1 MAWVVKQDRYK
12 LEKVD
17 VVPDDYYGI
26 TEILSSNFIHES
38 PENIK
43 KWREQTLKNVIAA
56 MKEAD
61 KLDIIRWWRE
71 HITHPDVLV
80 TYSSD
85 FIWLMKN
92 TYLARAIKLVEIFV
106 EERRPKNVNASRF
119 YVSWGIKKEYFKIF
133 FESGG
138 KEIPRLRVEGQNGT
152 SIPEGSHTVK
162 EGLPD
167 TEEQN
172 FISRDAVFKRW
183 KDWCRLKG
191 YKMKYAASEALR
203 MQIENEPDDRL
214 PPEIEYMSKQPPVV
228 TDKRPVK
235 GIDRVTCR
243 IMRPQMLVAKDIV
256 AAYNAR
262 HLYDIEGPMSE
273 TRYVSMAVEMLN
285 NIMGKEYLNQQEEL
299 DDMQEKIDKMDEQIN
314 QLMKKM

>member
-1 MAWVVKQDRYK
+1 MAQEVKQDRYK
-12 LEKVD
+12 LEKTD
-17 VVPDDYYGI
+17 IVPEDYYGI
-26 TEILSSNFIHES
+26 SEILSSNFIHES

-43 KWREQTLKNVIAA
+43 KWRQETLKNVIAA
-56 MKEAD
+56 MKEAG
-61 KLDIIRWWRE
+61 KRDIIRWWRE
-71 HITHPDVLV
+71 HICHPDVRV
-80 TYSSD
+80 DYSSD

-92 TYLARAIKLVEIFV
+92 SYIAKAIKLVEIFV
-106 EERRPKNVNASRF
+106 EERRIYNNKVSRF
-119 YVSWGIKKEYFKIF
+119 YVSWGIKKEHFKTF

-138 KEIPRLRVEGQNGT
+138 KIVPRLKPNAENGKAL
-152 SIPEGSHTVK
+152 SEHTACTK
-162 EGLPD
+162 NED
-167 TEEQN
+167 NETEECN
-172 FISRDAVFKRW
+172 FITRDAVFKRW

-191 YKMKYAASEALR
+191 YKMKYAAPEALR
-203 MQIENEPDDRL
+203 LQIENDPDDRL

-256 AAYNAR
+256 AAYNTR
-262 HLYDIEGPMSE
+262 HLYDIEGPMTE

-299 DDMQEKIDKMDEQIN
+299 DDMQEKIDKMDAQIDL
-314 QLMKKM
+314 LMKKM

>member
-1 MAWVVKQDRYK
+1 M
-12 LEKVD
+12 
-17 VVPDDYYGI
+17 
-26 TEILSSNFIHES
+26 T
-38 PENIK
+38 
-43 KWREQTLKNVIAA
+43 
-56 MKEAD
+56 
-61 KLDIIRWWRE
+61 
-71 HITHPDVLV
+71 
-80 TYSSD
+80 
-85 FIWLMKN
+85 
-92 TYLARAIKLVEIFV
+92 
-106 EERRPKNVNASRF
+106 
-119 YVSWGIKKEYFKIF
+119 
-133 FESGG
+133 
-138 KEIPRLRVEGQNGT
+138 GQNGT
-152 SIPEGSHTVK
+152 SISEKWHVV
-162 EGLPD
+162 D
-167 TEEQN
+167 TGDNETNEQN

-203 MQIENEPDDRL
+203 MQIDNDPDDRL

-243 IMRPQMLVAKDIV
+243 ILRPQMLVAKDIV

-299 DDMQEKIDKMDEQIN
+299 DDMQEKIDKMDEQID